1 MALVWTEAMR
11 TGSVEI
17 DFQHRELIRQ
27 VESLHEAMRQGRG
40 QEEFARTLDFM
51 AQYVARH
58 FAAEEALM
66 ERVQCP
72 AAEENKKAHR
82 QLVERLAQ
90 LRSKF
95 DQEGTKTTA
104 LREMYQELSKWLA
117 NHICKVDAQLRP
129 CLEPHAAACAESR

>member
-1 MALVWTEAMR
+1 MALVWTEEMR

-40 QEEFARTLDFM
+40 REEFARTLDFM
-51 AQYVARH
+51 AQYMARH

-72 AAEENKKAHR
+72 AAEENKQAHR
-82 QLVERLAQ
+82 QLAQRLAQ
-90 LRSKF
+90 IRSRV
-95 DQEGTKTTA
+95 DQEGVKTGTV
-104 LREMYQELSKWLA
+104 LDVYQELSRWLA

-129 CLEPHAAACAESR
+129 CLEPHAPACAQAR

>member
-1 MALVWTEAMR
+1 MPLVWTDAMR

-40 QEEFARTLDFM
+40 KEELARTLDFM
-51 AQYVARH
+51 AQYVKRH

-72 AAEENKKAHR
+72 AAQENKDAHGK
-82 QLVERLAQ
+82 LIERLGE
-90 LRSKF
+90 LRRKF
-95 DQEGTKTTA
+95 DQEGANTT
-104 LREMYQELSKWLA
+104 LLLEMYQELSKWLA
-117 NHICKVDAQLRP
+117 NHICKVDAQLRL
-129 CLEPHAAACAESR
+129 CLEPQGAVCAQGR